1 MTRRRLP
8 REHAIKKS
16 MTVLLID
23 EDIIVLDLTR
33 QVLEQC
39 GGYRVLAAHGFAAAD
54 ALLTDDSKIDVLITD
69 VRSALSDDVYRRA
82 LERCPAVA
90 TVLVFDAVKG
100 RPRRTPPRSELLSMP
115 YGIQELLDAVNRAV
129 AAVAGLRASLVAVP
143 GAAGGR

>member
-1 MTRRRLP
+1 
-8 REHAIKKS
+8 

-54 ALLTDDSKIDVLITD
+54 ALLTDASRIDVLITD
-69 VRSALSDDVYRRA
+69 MRSSLSDDVYRRA

-100 RPRRTPPRSELLSMP
+100 RPHRAPPRSELLSMP
-115 YGIQELLDAVNRAV
+115 YGIQELLDAVSRAV
-129 AAVAGLRASLVAVP
+129 AAVAGLRANLAVP
-143 GAAGGR
+143 GSVART

>member
-39 GGYRVLAAHGFAAAD
+39 GGYQVLAAHGFAAAE
-54 ALLTDDSKIDVLITD
+54 ALLEAGGKIDVLIAD
-69 VRSALSDDVYRRA
+69 MRSSLSDELYRRA
-82 LERCPAVA
+82 VERCPALA
-90 TVLVFDAVKG
+90 TVLVFDAVRG
-100 RPRRTPPRSELLSMP
+100 RPRGAPPRSELLPTP
-115 YGIQELLDAVNRAV
+115 YGIQDLLDAVSRAV
-129 AAVAGLRASLVAVP
+129 AAVAGLRANLAP
-143 GAAGGR
+143 LQGGASGR